1 MVRKPNPQQAHLE
14 NRFVVLDPTN
24 RANRSGL
31 EDRPPGTGNESNV
44 RRNDAGILQMSVLP
58 ERSLPL
64 STMDAVHD
72 SGGQRSGV
80 RYADPSFTRV
90 DARRFAVIENSHTG
104 PKENA
109 LFTPLTMGQHMAV
122 MRPPANERTRE
133 NLVSNADGERL
144 GTATHVNP
152 DLHVHTRTSETK
164 VFQNIPTYA
173 DSSEGRLM
181 GEDFM
186 LTTRLRDITDEQI
199 HAVRGATEQAT
210 NTILEERG
218 GRVEDGIWWSGTNG
232 AFGRRFARSLLL
244 SRRRPDLFLLV
255 PVVFGLG
262 FRVRFQRDVRVIL
275 LRFGPCKLSSL
286 PSVSTLD
293 LSSSSSLMK
302 LLSYDPSS
310 SSSSSSSE
318 SSSLSSSSRI
328 RSPSGSSDSYSSS
341 AKSSRGL
348 SSGSKRWGALIAR
361 PDLVVE
367 AGATGGVESFFVEVE
382 GAGAE
387 GGVFFLGGMTCDG
400 GGYIHRGELRPSLNA
415 LFFLVRYYTFSM
427 AAAIRVPVRD
437 VRFRIPVPHV
447 GRHAD
452 LRSPQTQAR
461 INDLATKVFTAYEIQ
476 KMRTYIPDLQFKVE
490 EAPLIQFNMLD
501 TNSSDDVK
509 EKLGRFIAAVYMY
522 DI

>member
-1 MVRKPNPQQAHLE
+1 MSATIIITETGVKEEMGRTLDTALDNNVNYPVTEDQLRAYVALGGRLDPSVESMRLKGGIHVANLNRAITTDERYTAPYQHMFWDSMKRTDSHGPAGPRDRRSVVRDLPDGYQAFPSFTSSRGGYGAEPPDYTTGPLMKPTMGYGRNTSAIKLHADPPRGYVPSYSTFENISTAPIRAGATSKVPGPEPWTSKPVATVAEMTGLAAPDRIFGMHEEQIMVRKPNPQQAHLE

-218 GRVEDGIWWSGTNG
+218 WVE
-232 AFGRRFARSLLL
+232 
-244 SRRRPDLFLLV
+244 
-255 PVVFGLG
+255 G
-262 FRVRFQRDVRVIL
+262 FRVER
-275 LRFGPCKLSSL
+275 P
-286 PSVSTLD
+286 
-293 LSSSSSLMK
+293 
-302 LLSYDPSS
+302 
-310 SSSSSSSE
+310 
-318 SSSLSSSSRI
+318 
-328 RSPSGSSDSYSSS
+328 
-341 AKSSRGL
+341 AKIGT
-348 SSGSKRWGALIAR
+348 A
-361 PDLVVE
+361 D
-367 AGATGGVESFFVEVE
+367 VEVE
-382 GAGAE
+382 VGEKSAEIAYAALASNSEYIKNVNQVLEETSGLAYLYGA
-387 GGVFFLGGMTCDG
+387 D
-400 GGYIHRGELRPSLNA
+400 
-415 LFFLVRYYTFSM
+415 
-427 AAAIRVPVRD
+427 
-437 VRFRIPVPHV
+437 
-447 GRHAD
+447 
-452 LRSPQTQAR
+452 
-461 INDLATKVFTAYEIQ
+461 
-476 KMRTYIPDLQFKVE
+476 
-490 EAPLIQFNMLD
+490 
-501 TNSSDDVK
+501 
-509 EKLGRFIAAVYMY
+509 
-522 DI
+522 

>member
-1 MVRKPNPQQAHLE
+1 MLAALSIVALSGFLMRPVPPKSRADVDAATATDQPVPAIARSVVRDLPDGYQAFPSFTSSRGGYGAEPPDYTTGPLMKPTMGYGRNTSAIKLHADPPRGYVPSYSTFENISTAPIRAGATSKVPGPEPWTSKPVATVAEMTGLAAPDRIFGMHEVFAAGGARDNLMLEPSAILSKNWTQVQEQIMVRKPNPQQAHLE

-133 NLVSNADGERL
+133 NLV
-144 GTATHVNP
+144 
-152 DLHVHTRTSETK
+152 ETK

-218 GRVEDGIWWSGTNG
+218 WVE
-232 AFGRRFARSLLL
+232 
-244 SRRRPDLFLLV
+244 
-255 PVVFGLG
+255 G
-262 FRVRFQRDVRVIL
+262 FRVER
-275 LRFGPCKLSSL
+275 P
-286 PSVSTLD
+286 
-293 LSSSSSLMK
+293 
-302 LLSYDPSS
+302 
-310 SSSSSSSE
+310 
-318 SSSLSSSSRI
+318 
-328 RSPSGSSDSYSSS
+328 
-341 AKSSRGL
+341 AKVGT
-348 SSGSKRWGALIAR
+348 A
-361 PDLVVE
+361 D
-367 AGATGGVESFFVEVE
+367 VEVQVGE
-382 GAGAE
+382 KSAEIAYAALASNSEYIKNVNQVLEETSGLAYLYGA
-387 GGVFFLGGMTCDG
+387 D
-400 GGYIHRGELRPSLNA
+400 
-415 LFFLVRYYTFSM
+415 
-427 AAAIRVPVRD
+427 
-437 VRFRIPVPHV
+437 
-447 GRHAD
+447 
-452 LRSPQTQAR
+452 
-461 INDLATKVFTAYEIQ
+461 
-476 KMRTYIPDLQFKVE
+476 
-490 EAPLIQFNMLD
+490 
-501 TNSSDDVK
+501 
-509 EKLGRFIAAVYMY
+509 
-522 DI
+522 